1 MPKVSGKERLR
12 RRQTTY
18 TLGVGERRSSGEDRQ
33 RGVSSNN
40 VFTVDC

>member
-18 TLGVGERRSSGEDRQ
+18 TLGVGERIVSGDHRVRTDNEE
-33 RGVSSNN
+33 
-40 VFTVDC
+40 